1 MQSKN
6 VVILRGVIGCGKIYA
21 LKAIQNHF
29 KQTDLETAWMESEI
43 FHRKISSENS
53 TIILC
58 DNLFG
63 KFGASV
69 FSQDAVNKTEQV
81 LKEIDRS
88 LGKTKVIIVIHTHVY
103 DEIKTS
109 FKLDFIHKKNITV
122 EMDNLSEA
130 ATLLISKNQLREGH
144 CKTGSDCWFRSV
156 GFQSVLNKL
165 SKNQGHI
172 GGPFLSLMYC
182 TYKEHELF
190 SDEAFSVSPVK
201 TLVQHFQRMLQ
212 DSVELY
218 VCLVYLMC
226 VQQHNIEKE
235 PENWAGCIGAE
246 ISKRNVMSL
255 AKSSG
260 LLQVKNKIV
269 TLAHELLTTAL
280 LKSVADEFCILL
292 PVIQKCDIN
301 VFLQLLRPSDTCNTH
316 GDLYFEYLYNNDERS
331 SNSYVGRMCAYRLG
345 VNYKIQEIKH
355 PLMAVDFVKCKYL
368 TYLKRAPKT
377 LILIRN

>member
-1 MQSKN
+1 
-6 VVILRGVIGCGKIYA
+6 
-21 LKAIQNHF
+21 
-29 KQTDLETAWMESEI
+29 MEYDI

-130 ATLLISKNQLREGH
+130 ATLLIFKKQLREGH

-182 TYKEHELF
+182 TYKEYELF

-201 TLVQHFQRMLQ
+201 KLVQHFQRMRQ

-226 VQQHNIEKE
+226 VQQHNIEEE
-235 PENWAGCIGAE
+235 PKTWAGLISE
-246 ISKRNVMSL
+246 HISKHNVMNL
-255 AKSSG
+255 AKISG

-269 TLAHELLTTAL
+269 TFAHELLTTAL
-280 LKSVADEFCILL
+280 FKSVAEEFQIFL
-292 PVIQKCDIN
+292 PVIQMCDRN

-316 GDLYFEYLYNNDERS
+316 GDLHCEYLYNNDGSRRIRD
-331 SNSYVGRMCAYRLG
+331 VGRMCAFRLAN
-345 VNYKIQEIKH
+345 NYKKQEEIKH
-355 PLMAVDFVKCKYL
+355 PLMAIDFVKDQY
-368 TYLKRAPKT
+368 
-377 LILIRN
+377 

>member
-1 MQSKN
+1 MGL
-6 VVILRGVIGCGKIYA
+6 V
-21 LKAIQNHF
+21 
-29 KQTDLETAWMESEI
+29 
-43 FHRKISSENS
+43 
-53 TIILC
+53 TI
-58 DNLFG
+58 
-63 KFGASV
+63 

-88 LGKTKVIIVIHTHVY
+88 IGKTKVIIGIHTHVY

-109 FKLDFIHKKNITV
+109 FKLDFIHQKNITI

-130 ATLLISKNQLREGH
+130 ERLLIFKKQLREGH
-144 CKTGSDCWFRSV
+144 CKTDSNCWFRSV
-156 GFQSVLNKL
+156 LFQSVLDKL
-165 SKNQGHI
+165 SKNQGYI

-182 TYKEHELF
+182 NQHEMF

-201 TLVQHFQRMLQ
+201 TLVHLFQRMRQ
-212 DSVELY
+212 DSVESYL
-218 VCLVYLMC
+218 CLVYLMC

-260 LLQVKNKIV
+260 LLQVKNKVV

-331 SNSYVGRMCAYRLG
+331 SNIYVGRMCAYRLG